1 VKLNLL
7 RASGLAAEDET
18 TADLPIDA
26 GELPAAVPG
35 AKSPGDASEHETS
48 LPIVAAEEEK
58 EKPDVAD
65 KPSQQK
71 TPPIDPAVTSSEST
85 FTVQTLLISQSHCRK
100 RCHSQVS
107 MKKC

>member
-1 VKLNLL
+1 MNL
-7 RASGLAAEDET
+7 RKSGLADEDET
-18 TADLPIDA
+18 TADLPVDA
-26 GELPAAVPG
+26 GELLAAVPG

-48 LPIVAAEEEK
+48 PLIIAAEEET

-85 FTVQTLLISQSHCRK
+85 STVQTLLISQSHCRK
-100 RCHSQVS
+100 RWHGQVS
-107 MKKC
+107 MKC